1 MGRTP
6 PGGPAPTFGP
16 APFGYGPPGYRPG
29 YRPFYPPPPPVAPDG
44 RPLADFGSRLLAY
57 MIDSAVVSGVT
68 SLIFVPLFLT
78 VLLPK
83 FQAVVAAGEA
93 GSPATDP
100 FNGANDVAGDI
111 SGPMGDFFRTALL
124 LEAGLFVI
132 VLIAYYVYL
141 VEVLHRS
148 GQTIGKKAMRIRV
161 VPIQP
166 GATLTRGMA
175 AKRFLV
181 EVVAGG
187 LVPFFSLVDGLWQL
201 GDKPYQQT
209 LHDKFA
215 KTVVVKVS
223 P

>member
-1 MGRTP
+1 M
-6 PGGPAPTFGP
+6 
-16 APFGYGPPGYRPG
+16 
-29 YRPFYPPPPPVAPDG
+29 PPPAAPDG

-57 MIDSAVVSGVT
+57 LIDSAILSGIA
-68 SLIFVPLFLT
+68 SLIFVPVFFS
-78 VLLPK
+78 VLLPR
-83 FQAVVAAGEA
+83 FREIIRLDEQSTV
-93 GSPATDP
+93 PPDP
-100 FNGANDVAGDI
+100 FAGPDL
-111 SGPMGDFFRTALL
+111 SGPMGDLFRTMLL
-124 LEAGLFVI
+124 LEAGLVI
-132 VLIAYYVYL
+132 VSLIAYYVYF

-166 GATLTRGMA
+166 GARLTRGMA
-175 AKRFLV
+175 AKRYLV
-181 EVVAGG
+181 EVLAGTVIP
-187 LVPFFSLVDGLWQL
+187 LFSLLDGFWQL

>member
-1 MGRTP
+1 M
-6 PGGPAPTFGP
+6 
-16 APFGYGPPGYRPG
+16 
-29 YRPFYPPPPPVAPDG
+29 PPPVAPDG

-57 MIDSAVVSGVT
+57 MIDSAVISGIV
-68 SLIFVPLFLT
+68 SLIFAPVFVS
-78 VLLPK
+78 VLLPRL
-83 FQAVVAAGEA
+83 QAVVAAGQPS
-93 GSPATDP
+93 SPATDP
-100 FNGANDVAGDI
+100 FNGTHDVGVDI
-111 SGPMGDFFRTALL
+111 FAPMGDLVWTTVL
-124 LEAGLFVI
+124 LELGLFVV
-132 VLIAYYVYL
+132 VLVAYYVYL

-161 VPIQP
+161 VPIEP

-175 AKRFLV
+175 ARRFLV
-181 EVVAGG
+181 EVVAGS

-201 GDKPYQQT
+201 SDKPYQQT